1 MGPIY
6 IVVVYQGKSE
16 HNKEKYCNIA
26 SYISY
31 FHREISVGPP
41 LPENSALSYVFVKVL
56 RLTIRRV
63 ECVVMN
69 DSNLLQKDQHDD
81 LSKSTVVSKDDKE
94 IVQGS
99 QTATFD
105 TSKLDPLFMKAYELV
120 IRNDTALSS
129 FLQRSLGVPYSR
141 AAKLMDELEA
151 AGVVGR
157 PNGSKPRVVIGNEL
171 NSKKLNAYMKEKR
184 RAEMEQRSKDEA
196 QYQTILANYKRYID
210 KFCEIAYREVTTLD
224 EWGDENL
231 DCLIRLKQE
240 CIVRIA
246 KDVYKEDYLKNR
258 LNTEKYIRN
267 LFDNT
272 LENATGGEK
281 VSEKSTF
288 WVWKLFNEDLPKA
301 FEQYRAT
308 RKPRR
313 DHIHTDFSDMSGTD
327 FENYVGSLLIG
338 SGFNVSGTPK
348 TGDQGADLIATK
360 HGKTYVIQ
368 VKKYANPVGNAAVQ
382 EVVAARGYYNGE
394 VGVVITNSTFTTSAR
409 ALAAKNNIILID
421 KHRMK
426 DIDNF
431 LTDSDHI

>member
-16 HNKEKYCNIA
+16 HNKEKYCNYA
-26 SYISY
+26 SISTD
-31 FHREISVGPP
+31 FHREMTVGQP
-41 LPENSALSYVFVKVL
+41 LPKNTALSYVFVKVL

-69 DSNLLQKDQHDD
+69 DIGLLQKDQHDD
-81 LSKSTVVSKDDKE
+81 LPKSTVVSKDDKQM
-94 IVQGS
+94 VQGS

-105 TSKLDPLFMKAYELV
+105 TSKLDPLFVRAYELV
-120 IRNDTALSS
+120 IQNDTTSPS
-129 FLQRSLGVPYSR
+129 FLQRSLAVPYSR
-141 AAKLMDELEA
+141 AAKIMDELEA

-171 NSKKLNAYMKEKR
+171 NPNKLNAYMKEKR
-184 RAEMEQRSKDEA
+184 QAEMEQRSKDEA
-196 QYQTILANYKRYID
+196 QYQTVLANYKRYID

-224 EWGDENL
+224 EWGDENV
-231 DCLIRLKQE
+231 DCLARLKQE

-246 KDVYKEDYLKNR
+246 KDIYKEDYLKNK
-258 LNTEKYIRN
+258 LKTEMYIRN
-267 LFDNT
+267 LFDNK
-272 LENATGGEK
+272 LRETGGEI
-281 VSEKSTF
+281 VSEKSTH
-288 WVWKLFNEDLPKA
+288 WVWKLFNEDLPRA

-308 RKPRR
+308 RKPSR
-313 DHIHTDFSDMSGTD
+313 DNIHTDFSDMSGTD

-360 HGKTYVIQ
+360 DGKTYVIQ
-368 VKKYANPVGNAAVQ
+368 VKKYTNPVGNAAVQ

-394 VGVVITNSTFTTSAR
+394 VGVVVTNSTFTTSAR
-409 ALAAKNNIILID
+409 ALAVKNNIILID

-426 DIDNF
+426 DIDSF
-431 LTDSDHI
+431 LTDSNNT